1 MCRTNGQGAE
11 AEAKDKEGDEVITA
25 YPKIETVIHSD
36 IRMKALQHL
45 NRRPSRS

>member
-11 AEAKDKEGDEVITA
+11 AEAKDKEGEEGITA

-36 IRMKALQHL
+36 IRMTALQHL
-45 NRRPSRS
+45 NKKQ